1 MCGLDVAGIGDE
13 LAGRIFLGNDAGV
26 ILQVGRRVDNTA
38 QLGDIERSAH
48 VFEHALSVEFLGN
61 GEDVHGLLL
70 NVELADSSKD
80 ALMARLIEAL
90 GMKNFANQR
99 IGILLNH
106 QCAQH
111 GFLEVNHL
119 WLQVA
124 ILVGLGRR
132 GCWLALVVSFG

>member
-1 MCGLDVAGIGDE
+1 M
-13 LAGRIFLGNDAGV
+13 GNDAGV

-48 VFEHALSVEFLGN
+48 VFEHSLSVEFLGN
-61 GEDVHGLLL
+61 GEDINGLLL
-70 NVELADSSKD
+70 NVELADSSED
-80 ALMARLIEAL
+80 ALMARLVETL
-90 GMKNFANQR
+90 GVKNFANQR
-99 IGILLNH
+99 IGILLYH